1 MKLMDGRFVDEDAV
15 IEAALLDLH
24 SVVLR
29 RLNMDSEFDSLDRDE
44 RQALADDMC
53 SLFQERMESA
63 ILRIEDEMKAL
74 AYNELHR
81 RQVEEDEQA

>member
-29 RLNMDSEFDSLDRDE
+29 RLNMNSEFDSLD

-74 AYNELHR
+74 AYNGLHR
-81 RQVEEDEQA
+81 RQVEEDGQA